1 LFWNNRTNNPV
12 RPIIFICIV
21 DYLKDNP
28 DYKKSGERLVKIIR
42 VAIILIIWCD
52 YFYQTGPNIFCVMYV
67 SDILVFLDNLE
78 DYHTHV
84 RLVFKAF

>member
-1 LFWNNRTNNPV
+1 M
-12 RPIIFICIV
+12 V

-52 YFYQTGPNIFCVMYV
+52 YFYQTRPKVLLSGFSHLP
-67 SDILVFLDNLE
+67 LVNL
-78 DYHTHV
+78 
-84 RLVFKAF
+84 F